1 MSPHVMS
8 HLEILCDFCAMDSKT
23 TVSWDVEN
31 IRKEFPILNRQING
45 SPLVYFDNAASSQ
58 RPQRVIDRSANY
70 YSQEHANVHRG
81 VHTLSQEAT
90 VAFEKARETT
100 AEFLGAKSP
109 LEIVFTSGTTESINL
124 VAHTFGR
131 AFVEEG
137 DEILISYL
145 EHHSNIVPW
154 QMLAEEKGAILKVI
168 PINQQGEIVQDAFDE
183 LLSERTKLLSV
194 SHVSNTLGS
203 VNPVKE
209 MIRKAHE
216 VGATVMI
223 DGAQAVPHMA
233 IDVQELDADFYAFSA
248 HKMCGPTGMGVLY
261 GKQELLEKMPP
272 WKGGGEMIKSVSF
285 EKTTF
290 NDLPHKFEAGTPDIE
305 GVLALEEAMLYL
317 MELGMD
323 AIGAYEAELLDYATA
338 RMKEIPEVRF
348 VGEAENKASVISF
361 LLGNAHPLDV
371 GTLMDKMGV
380 ALRTGHHCTEPI
392 MDFFEIPGTVRAS
405 FAFYNTKEEI
415 DIFIKALK
423 RTANM
428 LF

>member
-1 MSPHVMS
+1 M
-8 HLEILCDFCAMDSKT
+8 
-23 TVSWDVEN
+23 
-31 IRKEFPILNRQING
+31 
-45 SPLVYFDNAASSQ
+45 
-58 RPQRVIDRSANY
+58 
-70 YSQEHANVHRG
+70 
-81 VHTLSQEAT
+81 
-90 VAFEKARETT
+90 
-100 AEFLGAKSP
+100 
-109 LEIVFTSGTTESINL
+109 
-124 VAHTFGR
+124 
-131 AFVEEG
+131 
-137 DEILISYL
+137 
-145 EHHSNIVPW
+145 
-154 QMLAEEKGAILKVI
+154 
-168 PINQQGEIVQDAFDE
+168 
-183 LLSERTKLLSV
+183 
-194 SHVSNTLGS
+194 
-203 VNPVKE
+203 
-209 MIRKAHE
+209 
-216 VGATVMI
+216 
-223 DGAQAVPHMA
+223 
-233 IDVQELDADFYAFSA
+233 
-248 HKMCGPTGMGVLY
+248 
-261 GKQELLEKMPP
+261 
-272 WKGGGEMIKSVSF
+272 KSVSF

-317 MELGMD
+317 MESGMD